1 MVKAP
6 AKHTEREKHGW
17 CFPRKNKIGCYDHS
31 PYKNNYLDF
40 ERNVNHF
47 QPVMSQKQIYYS
59 DKYDDDKFEYRHVM
73 LPKDIA
79 RRVPKTHLMSETEW
93 RNLGVQQSQGWVH
106 YMIHEPEPH
115 ILLFRRPRPPSA
127 SQ

>member
-47 QPVMSQKQIYYS
+47 QVITRDWSVRKLNGCLIFLFYIVK
-59 DKYDDDKFEYRHVM
+59 KYILPDATGVTTQAGHVAEA
-73 LPKDIA
+73 D
-79 RRVPKTHLMSETEW
+79 
-93 RNLGVQQSQGWVH
+93 
-106 YMIHEPEPH
+106 
-115 ILLFRRPRPPSA
+115 LLF
-127 SQ
+127 